1 MTTSTKHGLGRG
13 LGALIPQKSAPDNAL
28 QNVIRNVP
36 VAQIEPNP
44 RQPRKKFPPE
54 TLDALA
60 ASIREHG
67 LIQPLVVKEVQTP
80 YGSRYQLIAG
90 ERRWRAAQRAG
101 LATLPA
107 ILKGATPQQM
117 LELALVE
124 NIQRAGLNALEEA
137 EAYRQLI
144 QEFELTQEQVAHRVG
159 KDRTT
164 ISNALR
170 LLKMSATL
178 RDAVVNETL
187 SEGHARALMQI
198 ADDKRQQALVKHVTD
213 TGLSVRQTEELVRRT
228 LSKSEGSKSPHPG
241 GSVPAHPKHPSSVT
255 RHSSHSDTHSIE
267 EDLRRALGTK
277 VELYRSQR
285 GGKIIIEFYSD
296 EELETIYDKL
306 VPPRAT

>member
-1 MTTSTKHGLGRG
+1 MTTATKHGLGRG
-13 LGALIPQKSAPDNAL
+13 LGALIPQKTIQEPQL
-28 QNVIRNVP
+28 QNVVRHVS

-44 RQPRKKFPPE
+44 HQPRKKIAPDA
-54 TLDALA
+54 LDELA

-67 LIQPLVVKEVQTP
+67 LIQPLVLKEIQTP

-101 LATLPA
+101 LTSVPA
-107 ILKGATPQQM
+107 IIKGATSQQM

-124 NIQRAGLNALEEA
+124 NIQRAELNALEEA

-144 QEFELTQEQVAHRVG
+144 QEFELTQDQVAQKVG

-170 LLKMSATL
+170 LLKMPEAL
-178 RDAVVNETL
+178 KEAVLNETIR
-187 SEGHARALMQI
+187 EGHARALMQI
-198 ADDKRQQALVKHVTD
+198 TDEKKQNALLQKVIAEN
-213 TGLSVRQTEELVRRT
+213 LSVRQIEELVRRMNA
-228 LSKSEGSKSPHPG
+228 KEEGNKGNKGKNGNGNGHSAP
-241 GSVPAHPKHPSSVT
+241 VPRHPSP
-255 RHSSHSDTHSIE
+255 DTHSIE

-277 VELYRSQR
+277 VELFRTQR

-296 EELETIYDKL
+296 EELETIYEKL
-306 VPPRAT
+306 VH

>member
-1 MTTSTKHGLGRG
+1 MTTGTKHGLGRG
-13 LGALIPQKSAPDNAL
+13 LGALIPTRPAPEPTF
-28 QNVIRNVP
+28 QNSLRQIP

-44 RQPRKKFPPE
+44 KQPRKQFA
-54 TLDALA
+54 TGALDELT

-101 LATLPA
+101 LNAVPA
-107 ILKGATPQQM
+107 IIKGASPQQM

-124 NIQRAGLNALEEA
+124 NIQRAELNALEEA
-137 EAYRQLI
+137 EAYRSLI
-144 QEFELTQEQVAHRVG
+144 QEFELTQDQVAQKVG

-164 ISNALR
+164 VSNALR
-170 LLKMSATL
+170 LLKMPDTL
-178 RDAVVNETL
+178 KEAVLNETIR
-187 SEGHARALMQI
+187 EGHARALMQI
-198 ADDKRQQALVKHVTD
+198 TD
-213 TGLSVRQTEELVRRT
+213 EAIQTAILKQVVEQTMSVRQTEELVRRT
-228 LSKSEGSKSPHPG
+228 NANGDGRAPNVKRQTPSAVSHRPSP
-241 GSVPAHPKHPSSVT
+241 
-255 RHSSHSDTHSIE
+255 DTHSLE

-296 EELETIYDKL
+296 EELETIYQKL
-306 VPPRAT
+306 VG